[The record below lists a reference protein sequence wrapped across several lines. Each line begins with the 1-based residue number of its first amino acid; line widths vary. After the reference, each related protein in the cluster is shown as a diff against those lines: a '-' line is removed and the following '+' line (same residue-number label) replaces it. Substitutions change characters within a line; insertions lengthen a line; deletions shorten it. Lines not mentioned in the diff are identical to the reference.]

1 MTIQR
6 VTFHQNYFGKKSTE
20 IFETII
26 FPNTLF
32 PTKKMQNQYKS
43 IKNTVKYSDVSHSR
57 FSIWFNF
64 ILFQEFRY
72 YFSPLSRCFLH
83 MEQIVATMNTFVLW
97 PHWKI
102 NLKIFNF
109 ESGEISNS
117 KSTFDDYTNFSSNI
131 SEFDLSLRISA
142 HNLL

>member
-1 MTIQR
+1 MTIKR

-32 PTKKMQNQYKS
+32 PTKKMQNQYTS

-83 MEQIVATMNTFVLW
+83 MEQIAATMNTFVLW

-102 NLKIFNF
+102 QPENFQFWIRRNFKFEIHIWWLYEFLILYFWIRFIASNL
-109 ESGEISNS
+109 SP
-117 KSTFDDYTNFSSNI
+117 
-131 SEFDLSLRISA
+131 
-142 HNLL
+142 